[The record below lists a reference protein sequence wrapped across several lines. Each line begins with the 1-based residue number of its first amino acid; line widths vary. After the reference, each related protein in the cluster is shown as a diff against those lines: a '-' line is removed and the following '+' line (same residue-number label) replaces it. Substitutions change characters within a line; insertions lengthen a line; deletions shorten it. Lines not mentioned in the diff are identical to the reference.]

1 MIKFIL
7 FSYLYIMKE
16 IKNIKISKESHR
28 ILKTYCD
35 KKGMKIYKFI
45 EKMIY
50 ENCEVKRDIYG
61 DIID

>member
-1 MIKFIL
+1 
-7 FSYLYIMKE
+7 MKE